1 MKKNNFNFN
10 FRYNQKITIF
20 SLSTVF
26 FLYLLYLSIPSL
38 YDTGRVQKVFNEKFL
53 TDFNLNISLSTDI
66 SYRILPQPH
75 FLIKDAKLFY
85 EKSNLPYEIGH
96 IKELKIY
103 VSKKNFFKEKNV
115 EILKVEFN
123 KSNFFLM
130 KNDFIFFEKYLNKKF
145 SEKQIIIKKSK
156 FFLNDDNKN
165 IIFIYTI
172 NKSKLNFD
180 LEDDTNFLSTIG
192 EIYKIPVKL
201 NWSKNFTTKK
211 KITEINTKK
220 ISIDSLNE
228 GNFIKGKYE
237 YENILN
243 LFSSRLKTKYEISD
257 ESLVFESKTSLIKST
272 PIKYKGIVNFKPF
285 NFKINI
291 DSKKLDFSY
300 FLKNLYLVNELIS
313 TELLLNQNLYG
324 NIFISSE
331 KITKLKNFNNIALNI
346 NFKENE
352 INFDNTRL
360 YSDKLGELEF
370 YDSILQSVEGAAIL
384 SAKLKLKI
392 KEQDFFYKTFLIPKK
407 NRKEIKNLIFDIS
420 FKLDNRSIVINNVLF
435 EDNNNEVKNFDFVDQ
450 IIENNKQIKYDY
462 FNSILFRKFIKEI
475 IIAYSHEG

>member
-1 MKKNNFNFN
+1 MKKNNFNF
-10 FRYNQKITIF
+10 RYNHKIAIF

-85 EKSNLPYEIGH
+85 KKKNLLNEIGH

-130 KNDFIFFEKYLNKKF
+130 KNDFVFFKKYLNEKF
-145 SEKQIIIKKSK
+145 SEKKLIIKKSK

-172 NKSKLNFD
+172 DKSKLYFSSEEN
-180 LEDDTNFLSTIG
+180 TNFLSTKG
-192 EIYKIPVKL
+192 KIYKIPVKL

-220 ISIDSLNE
+220 ISIDSFNE
-228 GNFIKGKYE
+228 GNLIEGNYE
-237 YENILN
+237 YENILD
-243 LFSSRLKTKYEISD
+243 LFSSRFKTKYKILDKSI
-257 ESLVFESKTSLIKST
+257 VFESKKSLIKST
-272 PIKYKGIVNFKPF
+272 PIKYDGFINFKPF
-285 NFKINI
+285 NFVINVE
-291 DSKKLDFSY
+291 SKKLNYLY
-300 FLKNLYLVNELIS
+300 FWKNLYLIDELVS

-324 NIFISSE
+324 SIFISSE
-331 KITKLKNFNNIALNI
+331 EILKNKHFSKIGINI
-346 NFKENE
+346 NFKESE
-352 INFDNTRL
+352 INLDNTRL
-360 YSDKLGELEF
+360 YSDKLGELII
-370 YDSILQSVEGAAIL
+370 YNSILQSEKGFVIL
-384 SAKLKLKI
+384 SGKLKLKI
-392 KEQDFFYKTFLIPKK
+392 NDKDFFYKHFLIPKK
-407 NRKEIKNLIFDIS
+407 NRKKIKNLIFDVS
-420 FKLDNRSIVINNVLF
+420 LQLNDRSLMVNNIYF
-435 EDNNNEVKNFDFVDQ
+435 EDNNEIRNFDSIDQ
-450 IIENNKQIKYDY
+450 IIENNKTIKYDY
-462 FNSILFRKFIKEI
+462 LNSILFRKFVKEI
-475 IIAYSHEG
+475 IIAYSQEG

>member
-1 MKKNNFNFN
+1 MKKNNFNF
-10 FRYNQKITIF
+10 RYNHKLAIF
-20 SLSTVF
+20 TLSTAF

-38 YDTGRVQKVFNEKFL
+38 YDTGRVQKVFNKKFL

-85 EKSNLPYEIGH
+85 KKSNLPYEIGH

-103 VSKKNFFKEKNV
+103 ISKKNFFKKENI
-115 EILKVEFN
+115 EILKVELN

-130 KNDFIFFEKYLNKKF
+130 KNDFIFFKKYLNKKF
-145 SEKQIIIKKSK
+145 SEKKIIIKKSK

-172 NKSKLNFD
+172 DKSKLSFD
-180 LEDDTNFLSTIG
+180 LDNDTNLLSTKG

-211 KITEINTKK
+211 KITKINTKK
-220 ISIDSLNE
+220 ISVDLLNQ
-228 GNFIKGKYE
+228 GNLIKGKYE
-237 YENILN
+237 YENILD
-243 LFSSRLKTKYEISD
+243 LFSSRLKTKYKILD
-257 ESLVFESKTSLIKST
+257 NTLFFESQKSLIKST
-272 PIKYKGIVNFKPF
+272 PIVYKGIINFKPF

-300 FLKNLYLVNELIS
+300 FWKNLYLVNELIVS
-313 TELLLNQNLYG
+313 KLLLNQNLYG

-331 KITKLKNFNNIALNI
+331 KITKTKNFNNVELNI
-346 NFKENE
+346 NFKESE
-352 INFDNTRL
+352 INFDNTTL
-360 YSDKLGELEF
+360 YSDKLGELEI
-370 YDSILQSVEGAAIL
+370 YDSILQPVEGAAIL

-420 FKLDNRSIVINNVLF
+420 FQLDNRLITINSVLF
-435 EDNNNEVKNFDFVDQ
+435 EDNDNKVKNFDSIDQ

-462 FNSILFRKFIKEI
+462 FNSILFRKFIKEVI
-475 IIAYSHEG
+475 VNYSQAG

>member
-1 MKKNNFNFN
+1 MKKNNFNF
-10 FRYNQKITIF
+10 RYNHKIAVF

-85 EKSNLPYEIGH
+85 EKKNLPYEIGH

-115 EILKVEFN
+115 EILKVELN

-130 KNDFIFFEKYLNKKF
+130 KNDFIFFKKYLNEKF

-180 LEDDTNFLSTIG
+180 LEDNTNFLSTIG

-228 GNFIKGKYE
+228 GNFIKGKYV

-272 PIKYKGIVNFKPF
+272 PIKYKGFVNFKPF
-285 NFKINI
+285 NFKIDV

-300 FLKNLYLVNELIS
+300 FWKNLYLVNELIS

-324 NIFISSE
+324 NISIYTD
-331 KITKLKNFNNIALNI
+331 KITKNKNFNKILVNI
-346 NFKENE
+346 NFKESE
-352 INFDNTRL
+352 INFNNTRL
-360 YSDKLGELEF
+360 YSNKLGELEV
-370 YDSILQSVEGAAIL
+370 YESILKSVKGTAIL

-392 KEQDFFYKTFLIPKK
+392 KEQDFFYKTFLIPKQ

-420 FKLDNRSIVINNVLF
+420 FQLDTGLIIINAVSF
-435 EDNNNEVKNFDFVDQ
+435 DDNNKVKNFDLIDQ
-450 IIENNKQIKYDY
+450 IVENNRQIKYDY

-475 IIAYSHEG
+475 IIAYSQVG

>member
-1 MKKNNFNFN
+1 MKKNNFNF
-10 FRYNQKITIF
+10 RYNHKIAIF
-20 SLSTVF
+20 SISTVF

-38 YDTGRVQKVFNEKFL
+38 YDSGRVQKVFNDKFL

-85 EKSNLPYEIGH
+85 KKKNLLNEIGH

-130 KNDFIFFEKYLNKKF
+130 KNDFIFFKKYLNKKF
-145 SEKQIIIKKSK
+145 SEKKLIIKKSK

-172 NKSKLNFD
+172 NKSKLNFN

-192 EIYKIPVKL
+192 EIYKIPVEL

-220 ISIDSLNE
+220 IFIDSLNE

-257 ESLVFESKTSLIKST
+257 EMLVFESKTSLIKST

-300 FLKNLYLVNELIS
+300 FWKNLYLVNELIS

-331 KITKLKNFNNIALNI
+331 KIIKNKNFNKIALNI
-346 NFKENE
+346 NFKESE

-360 YSDKLGELEF
+360 FSDKLGEIEVH
-370 YDSILQSVEGAAIL
+370 DSILQSIEGFAIL

-392 KEQDFFYKTFLIPKK
+392 KEQDLFHKNFLIPKK

-420 FKLDNRSIVINNVLF
+420 FQLDDGLIIVNGVFF
-435 EDNNNEVKNFDFVDQ
+435 EDNNKIKNFDAIDQ
-450 IIENNKQIKYDY
+450 IVENNKQIKYDY
-462 FNSILFRKFIKEI
+462 YNSILFRKFIKEI
-475 IIAYSHEG
+475 IIAYSQVG

>member
-1 MKKNNFNFN
+1 MKKKIFN
-10 FRYNQKITIF
+10 FRYNHKIAIF

-66 SYRILPQPH
+66 SYRILPKPH

-85 EKSNLPYEIGH
+85 KKSNLPYEIAH

-103 VSKKNFFKEKNV
+103 VSKKNFFNEKNV
-115 EILKVEFN
+115 EILKVELN

-130 KNDFIFFEKYLNKKF
+130 KNDFIFFKKYLNKKF
-145 SEKQIIIKKSK
+145 SEKEIIIKKSK

-172 NKSKLNFD
+172 NRSKLNFD
-180 LEDDTNFLSTIG
+180 LENDTNFLSTRG
-192 EIYKIPVKL
+192 EIYKIPVQL
-201 NWSKNFTTKK
+201 NWNKNFTTKK

-220 ISIDSLNE
+220 ISIDSWNE
-228 GNFIKGKYE
+228 ANFIKGKYE

-243 LFSSRLKTKYEISD
+243 FFSSRLKTKYKISE

-272 PIKYKGIVNFKPF
+272 PIKYKGIINFKPF
-285 NFKINI
+285 HFKINI
-291 DSKKLDFSY
+291 DSKKLNYSY
-300 FLKNLYLVNELIS
+300 FWKNLYLVNELIS
-313 TELLLNQNLYG
+313 TELLLNQKLYG

-331 KITKLKNFNNIALNI
+331 KITKSKNFNKIAVNI
-346 NFKENE
+346 NFKESE

-360 YSDKLGELEF
+360 FSDKLGEIEV
-370 YDSILQSVEGAAIL
+370 YDSILQSVEGAAIF

-392 KEQDFFYKTFLIPKK
+392 KEQNFFYKNFLIPKQ

-420 FKLDNRSIVINNVLF
+420 FRLDDKFIIINSILF
-435 EDNNNEVKNFDFVDQ
+435 EDDNNKVKNFDSIDQ

-475 IIAYSHEG
+475 IIAYSQVG

>member
-10 FRYNQKITIF
+10 FRYNHKITIF

-145 SEKQIIIKKSK
+145 SEKPIIIKKSK

-435 EDNNNEVKNFDFVDQ
+435 EDNNTEVKNFDFVDQ

>member
-1 MKKNNFNFN
+1 MKKINFN
-10 FRYNQKITIF
+10 FRYNHKIGIF
-20 SLSTVF
+20 SLSSLF

-38 YDTGRVQKVFNEKFL
+38 YDTGRVQKVINDKFL
-53 TDFNLNISLSTDI
+53 TDFKLNISLSTDI

-75 FLIKDAKLFY
+75 FLIRDAKLFY
-85 EKSNLPYEIGH
+85 NKSNLPYEIGQ
-96 IKELKIY
+96 IKELKIFI
-103 VSKKNFFKEKNV
+103 SKKNFFSKKNI
-115 EILKVEFN
+115 EILNVEFN

-130 KNDFIFFEKYLNKKF
+130 KNDFIFFKKYLNEKF

-156 FFLNDDNKN
+156 FFLNDDNEN
-165 IIFIYTI
+165 IILIYTI
-172 NKSKLNFD
+172 DKSKLNFD
-180 LEDDTNFLSTIG
+180 LEDNTNFLSNIG
-192 EIYKIPVKL
+192 EIYKVPVKL

-228 GNFIKGKYE
+228 GNFIKGKYV

-272 PIKYKGIVNFKPF
+272 PIKYKGVVNFKPF
-285 NFKINI
+285 NFKIDI
-291 DSKKLDFSY
+291 DAKKLNFSY
-300 FLKNLYLVNELIS
+300 LWKNLYLVNELIS
-313 TELLLNQNLYG
+313 TKLLLNQNLYG

-331 KITKLKNFNNIALNI
+331 KIAKNKHFNKIDINI
-346 NFKENE
+346 NFKESE
-352 INFDNTRL
+352 INLDNTKL
-360 YSDKLGELEF
+360 YSDKLGELEI
-370 YDSILQSVEGAAIL
+370 YDSILQSKEGLAIL
-384 SAKLKLKI
+384 SGKLKLKI
-392 KEQDFFYKTFLIPKK
+392 KDKNFFYKNFLIPKK

-420 FKLDNRSIVINNVLF
+420 FDLDNGLININSILF
-435 EDNNNEVKNFDFVDQ
+435 EDHKKTVKNFDSVDQ

-475 IIAYSHEG
+475 IIAYSQVG

>member
-1 MKKNNFNFN
+1 MKKINFN
-10 FRYNQKITIF
+10 FRYNHKTAIF

-85 EKSNLPYEIGH
+85 KKTNLLNEIGH

-115 EILKVEFN
+115 KILKVEFN

-130 KNDFIFFEKYLNKKF
+130 KNDFIFFKNYLNKKF
-145 SEKQIIIKKSK
+145 SEKKIIVKKSK

-172 NKSKLNFD
+172 NKAKLNFD
-180 LEDDTNFLSTIG
+180 LKDDTNFLNTIG

-201 NWSKNFTTKK
+201 NWSKNFKTKK

-220 ISIDSLNE
+220 IFIDSFNE

-285 NFKINI
+285 SFKINI

-300 FLKNLYLVNELIS
+300 FWKNLYLVNELIS

-324 NIFISSE
+324 NISIASE
-331 KITKLKNFNNIALNI
+331 NITKNKNFNKIALNI
-346 NFKENE
+346 NFKESE

-360 YSDKLGELEF
+360 FSDKLGELDV
-370 YDSILQSVEGAAIL
+370 YDSILQSVEGVAIL

-392 KEQDFFYKTFLIPKK
+392 KEQDSFNKNFLIPKQ

-420 FKLDNRSIVINNVLF
+420 FQLDNGLIIVNGVFF
-435 EDNNNEVKNFDFVDQ
+435 EEDDNKIKNFDSIDQ

-475 IIAYSHEG
+475 IIAYSQVG

>member
-10 FRYNQKITIF
+10 FRYNHKITIF

-85 EKSNLPYEIGH
+85 KKKNLLNEIGH

-130 KNDFIFFEKYLNKKF
+130 KNDFIFFKKYLNKKF

-220 ISIDSLNE
+220 IFIDSLNE

-257 ESLVFESKTSLIKST
+257 ETLVFESKTSLIKST

-300 FLKNLYLVNELIS
+300 FWKNLYLVNELIS

-324 NIFISSE
+324 NISFSSE
-331 KITKLKNFNNIALNI
+331 KITKNKNFNKIALNI
-346 NFKENE
+346 NFKESE

-360 YSDKLGELEF
+360 FSDKLGEIEVH
-370 YDSILQSVEGAAIL
+370 DSILQSIEGVAIL

-392 KEQDFFYKTFLIPKK
+392 KEQDLFHKNFLIPKK

-420 FKLDNRSIVINNVLF
+420 FQLDDGLIIVNGVFF
-435 EDNNNEVKNFDFVDQ
+435 EDNNKIKNFDLIDQ
-450 IIENNKQIKYDY
+450 IVENNKQIKYDY
-462 FNSILFRKFIKEI
+462 YNSILFRKFIKEI
-475 IIAYSHEG
+475 IIAYSQVG

>member
-1 MKKNNFNFN
+1 MKKNNFNF
-10 FRYNQKITIF
+10 RYNHKIAIF
-20 SLSTVF
+20 SISTVF

-38 YDTGRVQKVFNEKFL
+38 YDSGRVQKVFNDKFL

-85 EKSNLPYEIGH
+85 KKKNLLNEIGH

-130 KNDFIFFEKYLNKKF
+130 KNDFIFFKKYLNKKF
-145 SEKQIIIKKSK
+145 SEKKLIIKKSK

-172 NKSKLNFD
+172 NKSKLNFN

-220 ISIDSLNE
+220 IFIDSLNE

-257 ESLVFESKTSLIKST
+257 ETLVFESKTSLIKST

-300 FLKNLYLVNELIS
+300 FWKNLYLVNELIS

-324 NIFISSE
+324 NISFSSE
-331 KITKLKNFNNIALNI
+331 KITKNKNFNKIALNI
-346 NFKENE
+346 NFKESE

-360 YSDKLGELEF
+360 FSDKLGEIEVH
-370 YDSILQSVEGAAIL
+370 DSILQSIEGFAIL

-392 KEQDFFYKTFLIPKK
+392 KEQDLFHKNFLIPKK

-420 FKLDNRSIVINNVLF
+420 FQLDDGLIIVNGVFF
-435 EDNNNEVKNFDFVDQ
+435 EDNNKIKNFDAIDQ
-450 IIENNKQIKYDY
+450 IVENNKQIKYDY
-462 FNSILFRKFIKEI
+462 YNSILFRKFIKEI
-475 IIAYSHEG
+475 IIAYSQVG